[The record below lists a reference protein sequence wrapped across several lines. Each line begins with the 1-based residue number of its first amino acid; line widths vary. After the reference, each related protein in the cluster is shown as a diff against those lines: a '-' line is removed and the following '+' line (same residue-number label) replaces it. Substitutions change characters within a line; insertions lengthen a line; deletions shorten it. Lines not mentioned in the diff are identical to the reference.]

1 MLLSTPLLST
11 PLLAPPFPP
20 LPPLPVFPPLE
31 EIVATDIA
39 DLWNPFLGGADFQV
53 VGQILAT
60 NQDLVTAVTISL
72 FTNRR
77 ADASDILPVPNSID
91 RGGWW
96 GSTYLQ
102 TDPLAGFP
110 LGSRLWLLSRS
121 ISNTQLLITAQG
133 YCQEALAW
141 IKNRGIARTITV
153 TTSFLN
159 GDQSK
164 LKIAIEIIK
173 PNGQAVN
180 WSYNWAWNQVA
191 VS

>member
-1 MLLSTPLLST
+1 
-11 PLLAPPFPP
+11 LAPVFAP
-20 LPPLPVFPPLE
+20 LPPLPVFPPLAE
-31 EIVATDIA
+31 VVSTDIA
-39 DLWNPFLGGADFQV
+39 DLWNPFLGGADFEI

-72 FTNRR
+72 FTNRL
-77 ADASDILPVPNSID
+77 ADPSDILPIPNSTD

-102 TDPLAGFP
+102 TDPLAGFQ
-110 LGSRLWLLSRS
+110 LGSRLWLLARS
-121 ISNTQLLITAQG
+121 VSNTQLLITAQG

-141 IKNRGIARTITV
+141 LTQRGVAKTVTV

-164 LKIAIEIIK
+164 LSIGITIIK
-173 PNGQAVN
+173 PSRQAVN
-180 WSYNWAWNQVA
+180 WSYNWAWNQVGP
-191 VS
+191 

>member
-1 MLLSTPLLST
+1 MLLGAPLLST
-11 PLLAPPFPP
+11 PLLAPSFPP

-60 NQDLVTAVTISL
+60 NQDLVTAVTILL

-77 ADASDILPVPNSID
+77 ADPSDILPVPFSTD

-102 TDPLAGFP
+102 TDPLAGFQ
-110 LGSRLWLLSRS
+110 LGSRLWLLARS
-121 ISNTQLLITAQG
+121 VSNTQLLITAQG

-141 IKNRGIARTITV
+141 IKNRGIAKTITV

-159 GDQSK
+159 GNRSI
-164 LKIAIEIIK
+164 LSIGIEIIK
-173 PNGQAVN
+173 PSGQAVN
-180 WSYNWAWNQVA
+180 WSYNWAWDQVA